1 MATINLRNVDE
12 GVASALTEAAKVR
25 ADGSREAL
33 IKQILTDYVRQM
45 GIPRKGYMAY
55 AKNGTEVRLLNAG
68 DEVLGTTTKG
78 PGLSQPQIT
87 ALRKAE
93 LMAQSKNGS
102 KWAEARKLL
111 ESAGL
116 EVYEL

>member
-1 MATINLRNVDE
+1 MTTINLRNVDE
-12 GVASALTEAAKVR
+12 GVANALTEAAKTH

-33 IKQILTDYVRQM
+33 IKQILADYVRQI
-45 GIPRKGYMAY
+45 GIPRKGYVAY
-55 AKNGTEVRLLNAG
+55 AENGTEVRLRNAG
-68 DEVLGTTTKG
+68 DEVIGTTTKG
-78 PGLSQPQIT
+78 PGLSQAQVTI
-87 ALRKAE
+87 LRKAE
-93 LMAQSKNGS
+93 LMCQPKNGS